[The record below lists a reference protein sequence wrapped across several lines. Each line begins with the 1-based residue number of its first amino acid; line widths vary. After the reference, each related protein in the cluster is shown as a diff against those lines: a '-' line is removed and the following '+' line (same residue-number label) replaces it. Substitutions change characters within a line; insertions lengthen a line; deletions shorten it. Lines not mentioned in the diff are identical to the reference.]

1 MIREAVSK
9 DISKINEIGSSFN
22 KNFVKLFD
30 IENKIN
36 DKISIIL
43 VYEEENVIKGFLYAE
58 DLIDNI
64 DLLEIVVDKKYRN
77 MFIGSKLIEYL
88 IDNYCYY
95 DKSITLEVAV
105 NNDVALKLYK
115 KFGFKVVNT
124 RKRYYGDIDAY
135 LMKR

>member
-1 MIREAVSK
+1 MIREVVSK
-9 DISKINEIGSSFN
+9 DISRINEIGSSFN
-22 KNFVKLFD
+22 KDFVKLFD
-30 IENKIN
+30 IQNKIN

-77 MFIGSKLIEYL
+77 MSIGSKLIEYL

>member
-43 VYEEENVIKGFLYAE
+43 VYERI
-58 DLIDNI
+58 
-64 DLLEIVVDKKYRN
+64 
-77 MFIGSKLIEYL
+77 FI
-88 IDNYCYY
+88 C
-95 DKSITLEVAV
+95 
-105 NNDVALKLYK
+105 
-115 KFGFKVVNT
+115 
-124 RKRYYGDIDAY
+124 
-135 LMKR
+135 